1 MLLGP
6 PPLTT
11 TTGPQS
17 LFAGHGVQT
26 KQQAAAAAAAAAAGV
41 GVGVGVAVNHV
52 PRVCAFQHRIYR
64 VAAEEAFCFFDEHGR
79 LLFFRLKLHH
89 VDATSRHVDFMSI
102 SNSDVLERG
111 SHPSWMSIEVWN
123 LIWMCTQDMY
133 ILCCLIPL

>member
-1 MLLGP
+1 MLWCLSFVVNLDVSSESCTKGLCISTP
-6 PPLTT
+6 NLK
-11 TTGPQS
+11 GS
-17 LFAGHGVQT
+17 SRRSVLFFG
-26 KQQAAAAAAAAAAGV
+26 
-41 GVGVGVAVNHV
+41 
-52 PRVCAFQHRIYR
+52 
-64 VAAEEAFCFFDEHGR
+64 EHGR

-111 SHPSWMSIEVWN
+111 SYPSWMSIEVWN